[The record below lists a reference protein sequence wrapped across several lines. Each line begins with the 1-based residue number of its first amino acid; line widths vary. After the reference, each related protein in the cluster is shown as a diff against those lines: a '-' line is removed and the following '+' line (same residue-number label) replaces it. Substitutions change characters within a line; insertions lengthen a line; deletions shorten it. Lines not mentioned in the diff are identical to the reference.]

1 MDEYTRATLLQE
13 EIKRGELLAKEKPVT
28 KNYREAIQKGANKV
42 KKKTLVETPVKESAI
57 SSVVQKE
64 PKSKSLKDTTN
75 ELAKADNPMREMYRQ
90 KMKTEALPKL
100 LPGGGDPMAMINPQS
115 NAAPVEQP
123 YDLLDR
129 LAVDKRKAD
138 FRVRQQ
144 YALPVQSIS
153 QMTQAKNGQFVTVK
167 TKFGRTKKTR
177 IT

>member
-1 MDEYTRATLLQE
+1 MSDYTDALLQE
-13 EIKRGELLAKEKPVT
+13 EIKRGELLTKEKPVT
-28 KNYREAIQKGANKV
+28 KNYGDALRAGRDKV
-42 KKKTLVETPVKESAI
+42 KDKPLVKKSAVP
-57 SSVVQKE
+57 SVVQKE

-90 KMKTEALPKL
+90 KMKTEALSKL
-100 LPGGGDPMAMINPQS
+100 IPGGGDPMAMINPQS

-144 YALPVQSIS
+144 YALPVQSIG

>member
-1 MDEYTRATLLQE
+1 MDEYTRAIFQE
-13 EIKRGELLAKEKPVT
+13 QLKKGELLAKEKPVT
-28 KNYREAIQKGANKV
+28 KNYGDALRAGRDKV
-42 KKKTLVETPVKESAI
+42 KDKTLVNTDVKKSAVP
-57 SSVVQKE
+57 SVVQKE
-64 PKSKSLKDTTN
+64 PKSLKDTTN

-90 KMKTEALPKL
+90 KMKTEALSKL

-123 YDLLDR
+123 YDLLER

>member
-28 KNYREAIQKGANKV
+28 KNYREAIQKGRGKV
-42 KKKTLVETPVKESAI
+42 KGTSIKNTVKKSAV
-57 SSVVQKE
+57 SSFDQKE
-64 PKSKSLKDTTN
+64 LKSKSLKDTTN

-90 KMKTEALPKL
+90 KMKTEALSKL
-100 LPGGGDPMAMINPQS
+100 IPGGGDPMAMINPQS

-123 YDLLDR
+123 FDLLDR

-144 YALPVQSIS
+144 YALPVQSIG

>member
-1 MDEYTRATLLQE
+1 MSDYTDALLQE

-28 KNYREAIQKGANKV
+28 KNYGDALRAGRDKV
-42 KKKTLVETPVKESAI
+42 KKKTVKESAI
-57 SSVVQKE
+57 PSVVQKE

-90 KMKTEALPKL
+90 KMKTEALSKL
-100 LPGGGDPMAMINPQS
+100 IPGGGDPMAMINPQS

-144 YALPVQSIS
+144 YALPVQSIG

>member
-1 MDEYTRATLLQE
+1 MDEYTRAIFQE
-13 EIKRGELLAKEKPVT
+13 QLKKGELLAKEKPVT
-28 KNYREAIQKGANKV
+28 KNYRDALRAGRDKV
-42 KKKTLVETPVKESAI
+42 KDKTLVNTDVKKSAVP
-57 SSVVQKE
+57 SVVQKE
-64 PKSKSLKDTTN
+64 PKSLKDTTN

-90 KMKTEALPKL
+90 KMKTEALSKL

-144 YALPVQSIS
+144 YALPVQSIG

>member
-1 MDEYTRATLLQE
+1 MSDYTDALLQE

-28 KNYREAIQKGANKV
+28 KNYGDALRAGRDKV
-42 KKKTLVETPVKESAI
+42 KKKTVKESAI
-57 SSVVQKE
+57 PSVVQKE

-90 KMKTEALPKL
+90 KMKTEALSKL

-144 YALPVQSIS
+144 YALPVQSIG

>member
-1 MDEYTRATLLQE
+1 MDEYTRAIFQE
-13 EIKRGELLAKEKPVT
+13 QLKKGGLLAKEKPVT
-28 KNYREAIQKGANKV
+28 KNYRDALRAGRDKV
-42 KKKTLVETPVKESAI
+42 KDKTLVNTDVKKSAVP
-57 SSVVQKE
+57 SVVQKE
-64 PKSKSLKDTTN
+64 PKSLKDTTN

-90 KMKTEALPKL
+90 KMKTEALSKL

-115 NAAPVEQP
+115 NAAPVEPP